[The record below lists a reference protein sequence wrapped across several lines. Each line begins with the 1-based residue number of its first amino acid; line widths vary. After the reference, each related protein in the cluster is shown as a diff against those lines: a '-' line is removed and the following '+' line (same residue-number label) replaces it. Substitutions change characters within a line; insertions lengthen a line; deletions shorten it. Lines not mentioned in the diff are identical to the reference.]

1 MARKSRISK
10 AFGAAARYDDE
21 ALVQREVAE
30 GLAERIGTLSLPS
43 AANMLEIGCGTG
55 FLTAALRAR
64 GVTGRWI
71 VSDLSEAMVSRCR
84 EAQDDP
90 AIAYLVM
97 DGERP
102 CFAEGAGFD
111 LICSSLAFQWF
122 DDLPAAIARLMGLL
136 RPGGRLAFT
145 TMADHSFD
153 EWRQAHLA
161 CGLEP
166 ATPDYPPL
174 AVIAASAPE
183 GVGVDCTERF
193 RKVGFADAG
202 AFLRHLRG
210 IGAHVP
216 RPGSR
221 PLTPGALRRVMRRFE
236 DDGAVATYHVACCTF
251 SRPA

>member
-1 MARKSRISK
+1 MARKSRIGR

-30 GLAERIGTLSLPS
+30 WLAERICGLSLPA
-43 AANMLEIGCGTG
+43 AANVLEIGCGTG
-55 FLTAALRAR
+55 FLTSALRAR
-64 GVTGRWI
+64 GVRGHWI
-71 VSDLSEAMVSRCR
+71 VSDLSEAMVARCR

-90 AIAYLVM
+90 AIDYLVM

-122 DDLPAAIARLMGLL
+122 DDLTAAMARLMGLL
-136 RPGGRLAFT
+136 KPGGLLAFT

-153 EWRQAHLA
+153 EWRQAHLV

-166 ATPDYPPL
+166 ATPDYPTV
-174 AVIAASAPE
+174 AAIAASGPD
-183 GVGVDCTERF
+183 GVEADCTERF
-193 RKVGFADAG
+193 MKVGFADAG
-202 AFLRHLRG
+202 AFLSHLRG

-221 PLTPGALRRVMRRFE
+221 PLTAGALRRVMRGFE
-236 DDGAVATYHVACCTF
+236 DNGAVATYHVACCTF